1 MICIYEMQEK
11 PTLILDSRV
20 SGRNHHAIGLA
31 AITEA
36 AVGYPSS
43 YGSIPKSAAVAEVL
57 KQNGYNTMAL
67 GKWHLTPYTARTP
80 PLFAGMWPG
89 EEA

>member
-11 PTLILDSRV
+11 P
-20 SGRNHHAIGLA
+20 
-31 AITEA
+31 
-36 AVGYPSS
+36 
-43 YGSIPKSAAVAEVL
+43 